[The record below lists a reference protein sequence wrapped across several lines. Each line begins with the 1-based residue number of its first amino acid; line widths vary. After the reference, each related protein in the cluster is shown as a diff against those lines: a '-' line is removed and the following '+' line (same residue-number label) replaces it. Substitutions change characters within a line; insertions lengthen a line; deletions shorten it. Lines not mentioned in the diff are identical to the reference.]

1 MSGPAPRFS
10 SRLPPPP
17 SDNALAL
24 AWARRKAAGL
34 ELIDLADS
42 NPTRVGASF
51 PEAEFLAALE
61 DGRNAR
67 YEPDPR
73 GLSRVR
79 EAIAARLA
87 REGAGGDFDPER
99 IFCAASTSEGYSWL
113 FKLLC
118 DPGDAVAVPRPGYPL
133 FDYLAGLEA
142 ARAVPYRLEY
152 VHPEG
157 WRVDLDSLEAAL
169 VSGGV
174 RAIVIINPNNPT
186 GSYVGGAEREAV
198 VSLASRHGSAL
209 VVDEVFRPYA
219 LESAAAASFAF
230 EERVPTFV
238 LDGMSKLAG
247 SPQLKLGWIALG
259 GPSAWRADAAARLE
273 VIADSYLSASAMAMN
288 AAPTLLAG
296 ADRFVAGLRGR
307 LARNLASLRASLEAP
322 DSPFRV
328 LTCHGGWTALVEAPR
343 FEPEEDFALKLIEED
358 GVRVHPGHF
367 FDLERDGVYAL
378 SLILEPERFDRG
390 VALFRRRFGEAI
402 G

>member
-1 MSGPAPRFS
+1 MSAPAPRFS

-17 SDNALAL
+17 PDNELAR

-34 ELIDLADS
+34 ERLDLADS

-51 PEAEFLAALE
+51 PEPDLLAALG
-61 DGRNAR
+61 DGANAR

-73 GLSRVR
+73 GLFRAR
-79 EAIAARLA
+79 EAIAARVA
-87 REGAGGDFDPER
+87 REGPGEGFDAER

-152 VHPEG
+152 AHPRG
-157 WRVDLDSLEAAL
+157 WSVDLDSLEAAL
-169 VSGGV
+169 ASGGV
-174 RAIVIINPNNPT
+174 KAVVLINPNNPT

-198 VSLASRHGSAL
+198 VALAERHGAAL

-219 LESAAAASFAF
+219 LEAEAAPSFAF
-230 EERVPTFV
+230 EERAPVFV

-247 SPQLKLGWIALG
+247 SPQLKLGWIALA
-259 GPSAWRADAAARLE
+259 GPPAWRAEAASRLE

-288 AAPTLLAG
+288 AAPALLAG

-307 LARNLASLRASLEAP
+307 LARNLASLRASLEGP
-322 DSPFRV
+322 SSPFRV
-328 LTCHGGWTALVEAPR
+328 LACHGGWTALVEAPR
-343 FEPEEDFALKLIEED
+343 LEPEEDFALKLIEED

-367 FDLERDGVYAL
+367 FDLERDGVFAL
-378 SLILEPERFDRG
+378 SLILEPERFERG
-390 VALFRRRFGEAI
+390 VALFRRRFEKILG
-402 G
+402 